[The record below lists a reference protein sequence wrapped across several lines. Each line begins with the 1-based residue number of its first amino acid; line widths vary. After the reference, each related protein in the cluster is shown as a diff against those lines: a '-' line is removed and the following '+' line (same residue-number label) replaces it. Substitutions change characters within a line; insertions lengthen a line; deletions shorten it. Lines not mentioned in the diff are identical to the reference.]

1 MGEECLCE
9 RPDPESWQKLLFAGG
24 ILLEDWLVFPS
35 WGDLWK
41 EFLKS
46 LGMLRLERK
55 HGGKTRVRSQLLC
68 MLLGGREGER
78 ERETETETHTHTETS
93 GNISIVFKY
102 ENESEMIIFHFSHL
116 LISSDS
122 G

>member
-1 MGEECLCE
+1 MGADAKK
-9 RPDPESWQKLLFAGG
+9 RY
-24 ILLEDWLVFPS
+24 
-35 WGDLWK
+35 
-41 EFLKS
+41 LKS
-46 LGMLRLERK
+46 KMVNTLK
-55 HGGKTRVRSQLLC
+55 N
-68 MLLGGREGER
+68 
-78 ERETETETHTHTETS
+78 TETHTHTETS